1 MNSVPCCIR
10 TRLRNSRP
18 ESVVT
23 YLAPSQGSLLLC
35 LSTRLFFSSGGRA
48 GRNPGDEVA
57 RQAFEREGGKSE
69 YSSVRERN
77 RRARCPASRCH
88 PVYELNTLPACRRL
102 HAGNSTLGLR
112 LAVGQMVNWFIIYH
126 TSPKY
131 LVTFATAHLLSS

>member
-1 MNSVPCCIR
+1 M
-10 TRLRNSRP
+10 
-18 ESVVT
+18 VT
-23 YLAPSQGSLLLC
+23 YLAHSQGSLLLC
-35 LSTRLFFSSGGRA
+35 LSTCLFFSSGGRTEE
-48 GRNPGDEVA
+48 NPGDEVA
-57 RQAFEREGGKSE
+57 RQAFEREWGKSE

-131 LVTFATAHLLSS
+131 LVTFSTAHLLSS